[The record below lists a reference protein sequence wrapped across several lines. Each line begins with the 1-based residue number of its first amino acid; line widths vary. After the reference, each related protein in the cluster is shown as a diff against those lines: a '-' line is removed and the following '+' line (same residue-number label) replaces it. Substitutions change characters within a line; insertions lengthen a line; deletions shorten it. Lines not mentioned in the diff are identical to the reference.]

1 MGEGLYS
8 SEEFAR
14 VPEIALRFSRGCGN
28 PTGFAQLQPG
38 EVVVDL
44 GCGGGIDTVLAAG
57 HVGSHGRVIGVD
69 FTPEMIEGAAQAV
82 REAGVSG
89 QVELVVGDMEQLDLP
104 DDSAD
109 VVISNC
115 VINLCPNKEA
125 VYREAY
131 RILRPG
137 GRVAISDII
146 LTASIPPPIRERFR
160 ATWAGCLG
168 GAIEEDDYFRIVE
181 EAGFTKLEVL
191 ARHTLNPE
199 GLRAMAGC
207 PGDEFTP
214 APAEEDVAAA
224 DGKVASIK
232 YTALKAL
239 S

>member
-8 SEEFAR
+8 SEELDR

-28 PTGFAQLQPG
+28 PAGFAQLQSG

-57 HVGSHGRVIGVD
+57 HVGSQGRVIGVD
-69 FTPEMIEGAAQAV
+69 FAPKMIEGAIQAV
-82 REAGVSG
+82 SEAGVSD
-89 QVELVVGDMEQLDLP
+89 QVELVVGDMEQLDLA
-104 DDSAD
+104 DDCVD

-115 VINLCPNKEA
+115 VINLCPDKEA
-125 VYREAY
+125 VFREAY

-137 GRVAISDII
+137 GRLAISDII
-146 LTASIPPPIRERFR
+146 LTASIPSPIRERLR
-160 ATWAGCLG
+160 ASWAGCLG
-168 GAIEEDDYFRIVE
+168 GAVEEDDYFRIVE
-181 EAGFTKLEVL
+181 EAGFSKPEVI
-191 ARHTLNPE
+191 ARHNLDPA
-199 GLRAMAGC
+199 GLRALAGC

>member
-1 MGEGLYS
+1 MGEGLYTS
-8 SEEFAR
+8 DELSR
-14 VPEIALRFSRGCGN
+14 VAEIALKFSRGCGN

-44 GCGGGIDTVLAAG
+44 GCGGGIDTILAAD
-57 HVGSHGRVIGVD
+57 HVGPQGSVIGVD
-69 FTPEMIEGAAQAV
+69 FTPEMIDGAVQAV
-82 REAGVSG
+82 RDAGVSDR
-89 QVELVVGDMEQLDLP
+89 VELVVGDMEQLDLA
-104 DDSAD
+104 DASAD

-115 VINLCPNKEA
+115 VINLCPDKEA
-125 VYREAY
+125 VYGEAY
-131 RILRPG
+131 RILRSG
-137 GRVAISDII
+137 GRVAISDIV
-146 LTASIPPPIRERFR
+146 LTASIPPPIRERLR

-168 GAIEEDDYFRIVE
+168 GALEQDDYFLIVE

-191 ARHTLNPE
+191 TSHTLDPE

-232 YTALKAL
+232 FTAVKA
-239 S
+239 

>member
-1 MGEGLYS
+1 MGEGLYTS
-8 SEEFAR
+8 DELDS
-14 VPEIALRFSRGCGN
+14 VPEIASRFSRGCGN
-28 PTGFAQLQPG
+28 PTGFAQLQSG

-44 GCGGGIDTVLAAG
+44 GCGGGIDIVLAAG
-57 HVGSHGRVIGVD
+57 HVGSSGRVIGVD
-69 FTPEMIEGAAQAV
+69 LTPEMIEGAAQTV
-82 REAGVSG
+82 REAGVSD
-89 QVELVVGDMEQLDLP
+89 QVDLVVGDMEQLDLA
-104 DDSAD
+104 DASAD

-115 VINLCPNKEA
+115 VINLCADKEA

-137 GRVAISDII
+137 GRIAVSDIV
-146 LTASIPPPIRERFR
+146 LTASIPPQIRERFR

-168 GAIEEDDYFRIVE
+168 GAIEEDDYFHIVE

-191 ARHTLNPE
+191 TRHALDPD

-232 YTALKAL
+232 YTAFKAL
-239 S
+239 F